1 MSTPHPPAASPGT
14 ATHTEP
20 AAAATRVWVVLVAIM
35 VPVWLSAL
43 DSAIANTALPSIGAQ
58 LGSTPAASVW
68 IVNAYQ
74 LAVVAS
80 LLPLASMGDR
90 WGARRVFL
98 MGVVVF
104 AAASLAC
111 ALANSLLSLS
121 IARAVQGLG
130 AAGLMST
137 NLALVKSVYP
147 PHRLGR
153 GMGLNALVVGL
164 GYTSGPTVASLILS
178 VADWPW
184 LFGINVPVC
193 IWALWLG
200 MKTLPSASKVVHQ
213 RLDPWLVLL
222 TALAFGSAIW
232 TLINW
237 TQRVP
242 LGVWGWGAALA
253 VVSGALMFRRQRGL
267 SAPMFPVD
275 LLKHPP
281 FALSVLTSV
290 SSFTTQGLAFVSL
303 PFFFEK
309 VLHRD
314 AIETGFLLS
323 SWALAVATMAPI
335 AGRLSD
341 RVRPGALGAVG
352 LAILSLGLLTL
363 ASLSPTDGARDIVWR
378 MALCGVGFGLFQSP
392 NLKAIMTSAPASRSG
407 GASGMIAMARLSGQT
422 TGAALVALCFGWY
435 GAMGAEQ
442 ALWLAVA
449 TSAFASMVS
458 ASRLRFDSHMTE
470 ASR

>member
-1 MSTPHPPAASPGT
+1 MPIETPSLNQAEQPASQA
-14 ATHTEP
+14 
-20 AAAATRVWVVLVAIM
+20 RLWVVLLAIM

-43 DSAIANTALPSIGAQ
+43 DSAIANTALPTIGAQ

-90 WGARRVFL
+90 WGARGVFL
-98 MGVVVF
+98 AGVVVF

-111 ALANSLLSLS
+111 AMAGDLLTLS
-121 IARAVQGLG
+121 IARAVQGVG

-137 NLALVKSVYP
+137 NLALVRSVYP
-147 PHRLGR
+147 PKRLGR

-178 VADWPW
+178 VADWRW

-193 IWALWLG
+193 VWALWLG
-200 MKTLPSASKVVHQ
+200 LKTLPRATRGENH
-213 RLDPWLVLL
+213 RLDPALVML
-222 TALAFGSAIW
+222 TALTFGSAIW
-232 TLINW
+232 TLISW
-237 TQRVP
+237 TQRTP
-242 LGVWGWGAALA
+242 ASVWIWGAALGIA
-253 VVSGALMFRRQRGL
+253 SGLWMVRRQRGHA
-267 SAPMFPVD
+267 APMFPVD
-275 LLKHPP
+275 LLKYPP

-341 RVRPGALGAVG
+341 RIRPGALGAVG
-352 LAILSLGLLTL
+352 LATLSVGLLTL
-363 ASLSPTDGARDIVWR
+363 ANLQPSHGASDIVWR

-392 NLKAIMTSAPASRSG
+392 NLKAIMTSAPANRSG

-449 TSAFASMVS
+449 TSAFASLVS

-470 ASR
+470 TSR